1 MFYPIHTANLNAI
14 KAMGRSDLFLKLEI
28 IKKAVGVTLLLATM
42 YISPLAMA
50 YSLLVSGLL
59 SQIINSWPN
68 KKLLNYSYIDQMKDI
83 MPSIALAIFMGI
95 IVYLIGLIKL
105 PIIISLIIQIIV
117 GGVIYIAGAKILKI
131 DSLYY
136 LLELLKSILKKNQKN
151 N

>member
-1 MFYPIHTANLNAI
+1 M
-14 KAMGRSDLFLKLEI
+14 
-28 IKKAVGVTLLLATM
+28 LLATM

-68 KKLLNYSYIDQMKDI
+68 KKLLNYSYIGQMKDI

-136 LLELLKSILKKNQKN
+136 LLELLKSILKKNQKK
-151 N
+151 

>member
-1 MFYPIHTANLNAI
+1 
-14 KAMGRSDLFLKLEI
+14 
-28 IKKAVGVTLLLATM
+28 M

-68 KKLLNYSYIDQMKDI
+68 KKLLNYSYIGQMKDI

-136 LLELLKSILKKNQKN
+136 LLELLKSILKKNQKIIKRDN
-151 N
+151 YENLDYGCQWHACKSSKRRIERK

>member
-1 MFYPIHTANLNAI
+1 MIQREGKVRTSSVLAF
-14 KAMGRSDLFLKLEI
+14 LFLKLEI
-28 IKKAVGVTLLLATM
+28 IKKVVGVTLLLATM

-68 KKLLNYSYIDQMKDI
+68 KKLLNYSYIGQMKDI